1 MVNGGNQND
10 DGATHGLHD
19 TLASLHRS
27 LKKAESI
34 IKQESEDAGYSITHF
49 EIDFPAE
56 LGIGPESSGAERIG
70 GDENGGVK
78 RAAAAKAAPEQSHA
92 FLTLPRTRAL
102 RSKGPI
108 DPKRGFGDTGRELP
122 DSTIPKHHLSRL
134 KVVLRKEISLEDDT
148 ADE

>member
-1 MVNGGNQND
+1 MANGGNQD
-10 DGATHGLHD
+10 DNGATHGLHD

-34 IKQESEDAGYSITHF
+34 IKQESEDAGYTITHF

-56 LGIGPESSGAERIG
+56 LGIGPEASGAEGIG
-70 GDENGGVK
+70 GEENGGPK
-78 RAAAAKAAPEQSHA
+78 RGAAAKAAPAENHA
-92 FLTLPRTRAL
+92 FLTLPRTRAV
-102 RSKGPI
+102 RPKGPI
-108 DPKRGFGDTGRELP
+108 DPKRGFEDVARELP

-134 KVVLRKEISLEDDT
+134 KIVLRKEISL